1 MRITRFQVLCTLVL
15 TATLGSTAAIARNA
29 PFVVALPNGYEIMR
43 KQEGQLAIVKRK
55 GGAIVT
61 APITTYAVVRDVVTG
76 VVPAPEGEGDKA
88 KSKRGSKA
96 TPGYFIL
103 KTDTG
108 EITQGLSEQEWKDR
122 LKAMGVTLLPT
133 LNPPILPE
141 SS

>member
-1 MRITRFQVLCTLVL
+1 MRITRFQMLCTLVL
-15 TATLGSTAAIARNA
+15 ATLGAAAVAAKA

-55 GGAIVT
+55 GGAVVT

-76 VVPAPEGEGDKA
+76 VVPSPEAEGDKA
-88 KSKRGSKA
+88 KAKRASKA
-96 TPGYFIL
+96 PPGYFIL
-103 KTDTG
+103 KTETG

-122 LKAMGVTLLPT
+122 LKALGVTLLPT

-141 SS
+141 G